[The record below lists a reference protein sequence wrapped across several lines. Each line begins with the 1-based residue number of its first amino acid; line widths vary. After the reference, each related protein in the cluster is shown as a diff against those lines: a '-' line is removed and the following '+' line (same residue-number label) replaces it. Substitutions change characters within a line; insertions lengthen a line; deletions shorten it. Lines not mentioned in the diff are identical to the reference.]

1 MGLFIQKLRGLG
13 TPNSVSNRRQRGREA
28 PGAGKIVYI
37 VQWRWWSCRP
47 LGQLNTRLKATLSN
61 QSMNQHGAVEPPSRL
76 DARAVQECLFFTST
90 LQLDST
96 HLAGD
101 AELEQFYW

>member
-1 MGLFIQKLRGLG
+1 MAPTGEPFVCLGLRSKGVKPVCGLAS
-13 TPNSVSNRRQRGREA
+13 T
-28 PGAGKIVYI
+28 I
-37 VQWRWWSCRP
+37 
-47 LGQLNTRLKATLSN
+47 RLKATLSN

-76 DARAVQECLFFTST
+76 DARAVQECLFFISP